1 MQGAQILK
9 TRVTHNAIV
18 SSSVIHWKG
27 TYIKGIQ
34 REQSCGHNKCYN
46 YRYPFHTFPPSCLV
60 MSDHFSFRSLI
71 RLINRNKI
79 ILNAGRITSFDL
91 FYVNSPANDKGRA

>member
-1 MQGAQILK
+1 
-9 TRVTHNAIV
+9 
-18 SSSVIHWKG
+18 
-27 TYIKGIQ
+27 
-34 REQSCGHNKCYN
+34 
-46 YRYPFHTFPPSCLV
+46 

-91 FYVNSPANDKGRA
+91 FYVNSPANDKRQA